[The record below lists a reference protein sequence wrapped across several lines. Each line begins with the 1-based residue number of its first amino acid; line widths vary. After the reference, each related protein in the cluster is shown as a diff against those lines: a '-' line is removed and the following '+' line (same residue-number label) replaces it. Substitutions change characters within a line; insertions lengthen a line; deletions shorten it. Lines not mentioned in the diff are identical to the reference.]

1 MKALIK
7 LYPYLKPYR
16 GRLAVVVI
24 LGALMS
30 LCQGLVA
37 PLSAILFNEVFSS
50 KATAES
56 GQIRALNDS
65 ILNFFGNDKA
75 TLVMALP
82 LSFVVL
88 YLISGILRYYHFYI
102 VRVIGEKL
110 SIDLRKDL
118 QAKYLDLNISYHQKF
133 ASGGMMNK
141 ILNDVS
147 YIQQGIYLYADFL
160 REPILTA
167 LLFLNLF
174 ILDPKLTLYTIIS
187 APIFY
192 IVIKQTTRGLRKYG
206 LLSQVSLDTLT
217 STLKESFDGVKII
230 QSFGLEQKVKSKFA
244 RESEEFLRSRKKIVS
259 HEELA
264 GPITEFLGAVLF
276 AALCIYVGKGIL
288 NGTSSPGVI
297 IGFLMAL
304 GLMQKPIKKIQE
316 AVIRVQQIVVVTE
329 RIFEVLDSTDKVSEP
344 TNPKPFPKSFQ
355 NISFKDLEFSYGNG
369 NERTLRDVNFTVKR
383 GEVVAI
389 VGESGSGKS
398 TLMNILERFFDP
410 TKGNIFIDDV
420 PITQLSVPD
429 LRSQIAL
436 VTQDVFLFD
445 DTIEANIHAGNLKK
459 DIKLVRE
466 SAKTANAHDFI
477 EKLESGY
484 NYQVGE
490 RGQKLSGGE
499 KQRISIARALFRDA
513 PILILDEATSALDSV
528 SEIEVQKGIEALMKG
543 RTSFVIAHRLSTI
556 RHAHRILVFHKG
568 TIVET
573 GSHEELLEKR
583 GAYFRFYQ
591 IQTEGQLT

>member
-1 MKALIK
+1 MKALVK

-16 GRLAVVVI
+16 SKIFVVVI
-24 LGALMS
+24 LGAFMS

-37 PLSAILFNEVFSS
+37 PLGAILFDNVFSAQPPGEAGQM
-50 KATAES
+50 KAVNEWLL
-56 GQIRALNDS
+56 GL
-65 ILNFFGNDKA
+65 FGNDKRS
-75 TLVMALP
+75 LVTAIP
-82 LSFVVL
+82 LAFVLL
-88 YLISGILRYYHFYI
+88 YFISGIFRYYHFYI

-118 QAKYLDLNISYHQKF
+118 QAKYLDLNISYHQNF

-141 ILNDVS
+141 ILNDVQ

-160 REPILTA
+160 REPILTI
-167 LLFLNLF
+167 LLFVNLF
-174 ILDPKLTLYTIIS
+174 LLDAKLTLFTIIS
-187 APIFY
+187 APIFF

-206 LLSQVSLDTLT
+206 LMSQVSLDTLT

-230 QSFGLEQKVKSKFA
+230 QSFGLEQKVKDKFA
-244 RESEEFLRSRKKIVS
+244 QESEEFLRSRKKIVS

-264 GPITEFLGAVLF
+264 GPLTEFLGTVLF
-276 AALCIYVGKGIL
+276 SALCFYVGKGIL
-288 NGTSSPGVI
+288 NGTSSPGVFV
-297 IGFLMAL
+297 GFIVAL
-304 GLMQKPIKKIQE
+304 GLMQKPIKKLQE
-316 AVIRVQQIVVVTE
+316 AIIRVQQIVVVTE
-329 RIFEVLDSTDKVSEP
+329 RIFEVLDSTDKVTEP
-344 TNPKPFPKSFQ
+344 VNPKVFPKGFQ
-355 NISFKDLEFSYGNG
+355 NIAFKNLEFSYGD
-369 NERTLRDVNFTVKR
+369 ERTLKDVNFVVKR

-398 TLMNILERFFDP
+398 TLVNLLERFFDP
-410 TKGNIFIDDV
+410 AKGSILVDDT
-420 PITQLSVPD
+420 PINQMKVDD

-459 DIKLVRE
+459 NVTEIK
-466 SAKTANAHDFI
+466 SAAKLANAHDFI
-477 EKLESGY
+477 EKLPEGY
-484 NYQVGE
+484 RYRVGE

-528 SEIEVQKGIEALMKG
+528 SEIEVQKGIEQLMKG
-543 RTSFVIAHRLSTI
+543 RTCFVIAHRLSTI

-568 TIVET
+568 TIVEA